1 MGVRM
6 AVVSPVASSMA
17 CVSGPGLPLRVLSS
31 FL

>member
-1 MGVRM
+1 MGVRI
-6 AVVSPVASSMA
+6 ACVSPVASRMA